1 MRLFFKE
8 KIFATR
14 HIIIHSWYNMKWF
27 PPIVCLAWL
36 CFASVF
42 SLSAQTKTA
51 RAEAYLGNYRYENDR
66 PVGTVK
72 FIFQRAVLSREASG
86 KRNYHQLLI
95 GQKGFTDADNA
106 GDLLAIQ
113 ISNRGKTETVY
124 ADPGGSSSK
133 KSRRSQPVE
142 VEPTYAPEPVVRES
156 ARRVKTPKA
165 LPAQV
170 SDDGTAAT
178 EPAPSADPVR
188 PRPLYDTPEQPV
200 RSRNSVQP
208 GNGGG
213 GGVNISLPDSSQLA
227 NSLED
232 AKQRVTTVKG
242 RMWETA
248 KPVWQFVRWVL
259 DSVIIFLV
267 CLAGLCRYV
276 ARTAAAE
283 SKVNHKGRVIIG
295 RMIVGAHQ
303 NASGML
309 LIITWVIAVIFLIDI
324 YMRLIENERPLWVLL
339 LVWFPVLWIAERITD
354 WIVPNLRGDH

>member
-1 MRLFFKE
+1 
-8 KIFATR
+8 
-14 HIIIHSWYNMKWF
+14 MKWF
-27 PPIVCLAWL
+27 PPIVCLALL
-36 CFASVF
+36 CVASVF
-42 SLSAQTKTA
+42 SVSAQTKTA
-51 RAEAYLGNYRYENDR
+51 RTAAYLGDFRYENDR

-72 FIFQRAVLSREASG
+72 FIFQRAVLSRDATG
-86 KRNYHQLLI
+86 KRNYRQLLI
-95 GQKGFTDADNA
+95 GQKGFTDLDNA

-113 ISNRGKTETVY
+113 ISNKGKTETVY
-124 ADPGGSSSK
+124 ADPGGSGK
-133 KSRRSQPVE
+133 KSRRAPAVE
-142 VEPTYAPEPVVRES
+142 AEPTYAPEPIQRET
-156 ARRVKTPKA
+156 ARRVKNPQA

-170 SDDGTAAT
+170 SDDEVALTPT
-178 EPAPSADPVR
+178 PTQNSPTSNDPVR
-188 PRPLYDTPEQPV
+188 PRPLYDTQEQPL
-200 RSRNSVQP
+200 RSRNSTQP
-208 GNGGG
+208 GNGG
-213 GGVNISLPDSSQLA
+213 VNIALPDSAQLA

-259 DSVIIFLV
+259 DSVIIFLI

-283 SKVNHKGRVIIG
+283 SKINHKGRVIVG

-324 YMRLIENERPLWVLL
+324 YMRLIENDRPLWVLL